1 MLKLLGIIGLV
12 ISCGLF
18 GISRSTNLKL
28 RIELLEDYY
37 QMVLT
42 LKSQI
47 NYFKEPLPDILS
59 KTEKNGESKAFSFI
73 KEIGSEMTKKSCH
86 SVNFWQESLNSFYED
101 TVLTEDDI
109 KIMSYLGEFIGQTDY
124 ANHMHHFAYLEGN
137 LLKQIR
143 QVNDLYLQKS
153 PMYNR
158 IGFFI
163 GALIGI
169 LLI

>member
-1 MLKLLGIIGLV
+1 MLKLLGILGLV

-18 GISRSTNLKL
+18 GISRSGNLKL

-59 KTEKNGESKAFSFI
+59 KTEKNSESKAFLFI
-73 KEIGSEMTKKSCH
+73 KEMGSEMTKKSCN
-86 SVNFWQESLNSFYED
+86 SVNFWQDSLNSFYED
-101 TVLTEDDI
+101 TVLTKDDI

-124 ANHMHHFAYLEGN
+124 ANHLQHFSYLETK
-137 LLKQIR
+137 LLKQIG
-143 QVNDLYLQKS
+143 QVKDLYLQKS

-158 IGFFI
+158 IGFFV

>member
-1 MLKLLGIIGLV
+1 MLKLLGILGLV

-18 GISRSTNLKL
+18 GISRSGNLKL

-47 NYFKEPLPDILS
+47 NYFKEPLPDILY

-73 KEIGSEMTKKSCH
+73 KEIGSEMTKKSCN
-86 SVNFWQESLNSFYED
+86 SVNFWQDSLNSFYED

-124 ANHMHHFAYLEGN
+124 ANHLQHFSYLETK
-137 LLKQIR
+137 LLKQIG
-143 QVNDLYLQKS
+143 QVKDLYLQKS

>member
-1 MLKLLGIIGLV
+1 MLKLFGILGLV
-12 ISCGLF
+12 ISCGLL
-18 GISRSTNLKL
+18 GISRSGNLKL

-59 KTEKNGESKAFSFI
+59 KTEKNSKSKAFSFI
-73 KEIGSEMTKKSCH
+73 KEIGSEMTKKSCN
-86 SVNFWQESLNSFYED
+86 SVNFWQDCLNSFYED

-124 ANHMHHFAYLEGN
+124 DNHLQHFSYLETK
-137 LLKQIR
+137 LLKQIG
-143 QVNDLYLQKS
+143 QVKDKYLQKS